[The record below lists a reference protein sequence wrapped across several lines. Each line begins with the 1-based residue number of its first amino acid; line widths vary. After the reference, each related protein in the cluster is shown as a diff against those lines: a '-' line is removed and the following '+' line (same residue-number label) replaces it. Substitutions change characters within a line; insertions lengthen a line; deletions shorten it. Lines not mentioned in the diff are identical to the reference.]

1 MRQVETQ
8 RIRTLCRQLSWGETA
23 RPIGSLLM
31 PTPRPL
37 HTLANVGKATLG
49 DFERLG
55 IRTRAQLARRNAYRL
70 YERLCALT
78 AQRHDPCVIDVFLAT
93 ISECRGNAPRD
104 WWLFTPE
111 RKRALAANPRLA
123 PTAAKPSTR
132 VLTEARAQARTEAR
146 TEAAT
151 QSAGASRS
159 RRDREV
165 RAARRSRSQDAASRS
180 AR

>member
-1 MRQVETQ
+1 
-8 RIRTLCRQLSWGETA
+8 
-23 RPIGSLLM
+23 M
-31 PTPRPL
+31 PTPRPV

-93 ISECRGNAPRD
+93 ISECRGNTPRD

-123 PTAAKPSTR
+123 PTAAKSSTP
-132 VLTEARAQARTEAR
+132 VLAAARAQARTEATTR
-146 TEAAT
+146 
-151 QSAGASRS
+151 SASASHS

-165 RAARRSRSQDAASRS
+165 RAVRQRRSPSAARRS

>member
-1 MRQVETQ
+1 MV
-8 RIRTLCRQLSWGETA
+8 CREHQGET
-23 RPIGSLLM
+23 RSFV
-31 PTPRPL
+31 TPRPL

-132 VLTEARAQARTEAR
+132 VLTEARTQARTEATTR
-146 TEAAT
+146 
-151 QSAGASRS
+151 SAGASRS
-159 RRDREV
+159 RRDHEV
-165 RAARRSRSQDAASRS
+165 RAARRSRSQDVASRS